1 MKRKLLLLG
10 IARPGKSIWWRGGM
24 CLGHGHTPLA
34 FRTLCTAQ
42 QSSSIVAKV
51 LSSCLLHYR
60 MNTHHCMC
68 ALHRIA
74 KCQKWSHIIMI
85 PQKNLTLIFFPRNI
99 WFVKPII
106 CAIVSKTQVNSLC
119 RIVETFSLLEILNF
133 LEL

>member
-1 MKRKLLLLG
+1 MVHNSLNLSTIAMKRKLL
-10 IARPGKSIWWRGGM
+10 W
-24 CLGHGHTPLA
+24 LGHS
-34 FRTLCTAQ
+34 RTRKKWRVGRHSCTVHHPV
-42 QSSSIVAKV
+42 VAKV

-99 WFVKPII
+99 WFVTPII
-106 CAIVSKTQVNSLC
+106 CAIVSKTQVNSIY